1 MKVLV
6 KQISLICFR
15 AYLEVYVAKNPTCFS
30 RWSIRQ
36 HHNTKYCPDC
46 KKNMRKKQ
54 RIAAHKKYE
63 EKANQEHEE
72 NIIRIR
78 NSNARIAAI
87 VIEAEKAGLTYGN
100 YMRLKGGKQ

>member
-1 MKVLV
+1 M
-6 KQISLICFR
+6 R
-15 AYLEVYVAKNPTCFS
+15 
-30 RWSIRQ
+30 SIYFIKCGVCNKDIIAH

-46 KKNMRKKQ
+46 QKIMRKKQ
-54 RIAAHKKYE
+54 QIAAQKKYE
-63 EKANQEHEE
+63 EKARQEYVE

-87 VIEAEKAGLTYGN
+87 VIEAEKAGLTYGK